1 MGCRTI
7 LLNIKVEKYWKLN
20 NFKELYDCEFK
31 IGEDDD
37 ALPIKIRID
46 NFFEY
51 MQTNKDENPLYIF
64 DRYDFKFD
72 VSDLTK
78 ISREGKPLYNYY
90 QVPENF
96 KEDFL

>member
-1 MGCRTI
+1 
-7 LLNIKVEKYWKLN
+7 
-20 NFKELYDCEFK
+20 
-31 IGEDDD
+31 
-37 ALPIKIRID
+37 
-46 NFFEY
+46 